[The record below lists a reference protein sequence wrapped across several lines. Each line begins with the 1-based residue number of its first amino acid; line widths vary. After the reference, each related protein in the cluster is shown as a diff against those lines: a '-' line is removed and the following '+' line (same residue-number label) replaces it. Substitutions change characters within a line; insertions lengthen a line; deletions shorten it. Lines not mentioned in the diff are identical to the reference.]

1 MINSDHPRLS
11 LESFSDSS
19 QTSTK
24 VLHSSSPKDL
34 QRQIPT
40 VLTRSRLHQA
50 AMAANYQGQYTTL
63 LEVDR
68 NGNRRGDELLTS
80 HCQFAP
86 PQGFSRT
93 QNQNQYQPMAEELN
107 TMNIE
112 AQEAR
117 RLRVISEMD
126 RRDREGQTNGT
137 SGGSYG
143 AANGTYGAG
152 AGRSEPPGPARPGG
166 SGSSSSTSQRQPRDH
181 PSRHG
186 YGQSRRS

>member
-1 MINSDHPRLS
+1 
-11 LESFSDSS
+11 
-19 QTSTK
+19 
-24 VLHSSSPKDL
+24 
-34 QRQIPT
+34 
-40 VLTRSRLHQA
+40 
-50 AMAANYQGQYTTL
+50 MAANYHGQYTAL

-80 HCQFAP
+80 HCQFAT

-93 QNQNQYQPMAEELN
+93 QNQSQYQSMAEELD

-117 RLRVISEMD
+117 RIRVIADMD
-126 RRDREGQTNGT
+126 RREREGQTNGT
-137 SGGSYG
+137 SGGSYS

-152 AGRSEPPGPARPGG
+152 AGRSEAQGSARPEG
-166 SGSSSSTSQRQPRDH
+166 SGSSSSASQRQRGDSS
-181 PSRHG
+181 SRHV